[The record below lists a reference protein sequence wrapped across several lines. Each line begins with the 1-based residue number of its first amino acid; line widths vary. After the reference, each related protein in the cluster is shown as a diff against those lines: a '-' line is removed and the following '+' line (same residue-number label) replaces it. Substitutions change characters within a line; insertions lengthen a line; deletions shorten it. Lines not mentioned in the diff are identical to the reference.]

1 MTKQNITLQ
10 SENKMA
16 TSKHITP
23 YEDLAIENA
32 NRNALKQLACAILLS
47 AVEDADVEFLTDDYE
62 EWKYYREKR
71 KKKSDFFTEIDYQIG
86 FKKKQEYKEVL
97 FDICEITVRSSDIP
111 NEVLEERRVYE
122 RNKMKNLMKLTGF
135 KKETLMNVAKLH
147 GWKIGIDY
155 VEPSMFDD
163 NF

>member
-1 MTKQNITLQ
+1 M
-10 SENKMA
+10 
-16 TSKHITP
+16 
-23 YEDLAIENA
+23 
-32 NRNALKQLACAILLS
+32 
-47 AVEDADVEFLTDDYE
+47 
-62 EWKYYREKR
+62 
-71 KKKSDFFTEIDYQIG
+71 
-86 FKKKQEYKEVL
+86 
-97 FDICEITVRSSDIP
+97 FDICEITARSSDIP
-111 NEVLEERRVYE
+111 NEVLEERRMYE